1 MRSPTYARTIA
12 LMLFVSIAVGTTAA
26 ARSVDPG

>member
-1 MRSPTYARTIA
+1 MRSPTYALTIA

-26 ARSVDPG
+26 AAVDPG